1 LEINLKEHLTAVKW
15 DPAIPPYSFLFV
27 RDFENAPDIIYKK
40 AIDLNQSF
48 NLKIRSDK
56 ICIGHSIDKN
66 NYYICSNVTDEK
78 YVRCYN
84 CEQKDF
90 QKCFILCDAS
100 KPFGNCSNNLA
111 AYEYCK
117 THLSSVYLALIANEV
132 KVGVSFSPLK
142 RWINQGADVA
152 VEIFRAKNGFDA
164 RILEKEISK
173 SFSISQS
180 IRKTHKAKKLNFD
193 LNKSLPEFHALKDKV
208 IGFLDK
214 HNYVSQESDLLYK
227 EQRLSSYYGN
237 ISKLPTTPIINDV
250 EKTNQIVGTV
260 VGVKGKLLVTQ
271 VNSSYY
277 VTNLSKIVGR
287 IIEFSDKPFK
297 LKGQKSLSDYF

>member
-1 LEINLKEHLTAVKW
+1 MEINLKEHLTAIKW
-15 DPAIPPYSFLFV
+15 DPDIPPYSFLFV
-27 RDFENAPDIIYKK
+27 RDFENAPSTIYKK
-40 AIDLNQSF
+40 AIEPNQPF
-48 NLKIRSDK
+48 NLEIKDSK
-56 ICIGHSIDKN
+56 ICIGHSIDKK
-66 NYYICSNVTDEK
+66 NYFLCSNVTAEK
-78 YVRCYN
+78 FVRCYN

-100 KPFGNCSNNLA
+100 KPFGNCSNNPA

-117 THLSSVYLALIANEV
+117 SHLSSVYLALIANEV

-142 RWINQGADVA
+142 RWVNQGADVA
-152 VEIFRAKNGFDA
+152 VEILRAKNGFDA

-180 IRKTHKAKKLNFD
+180 IRKTHKARKLNFD
-193 LNKSLPEFHALKDKV
+193 LNKSLPEFHKLKDTV
-208 IGFLDK
+208 IEFLDK
-214 HNYVSQESDLLYK
+214 HDYVSQESALLYK
-227 EQRLSSYYGN
+227 EQNLSSYYGN
-237 ISKLPTTPIINDV
+237 IPKLSTSPIINDV

-287 IIEFSDKPFK
+287 IIEFSDKPLK

>member
-1 LEINLKEHLTAVKW
+1 LKEHLTAVKW
-15 DPAIPPYSFLFV
+15 DPDTPPYSFLFV
-27 RDFENAPDIIYKK
+27 RDFENAPDVVYKK
-40 AIDLNQSF
+40 AIELNQPF
-48 NLKIRSDK
+48 NLEIKDSK
-56 ICIGHSIDKN
+56 ICIGHSIDKT
-66 NYYICSNVTDEK
+66 NYYLCSNTTDEK

-84 CEQKDF
+84 CEQRDF

-100 KPFGNCSNNLA
+100 KPFGNCSNNPA

-117 THLSSVYLALIANEV
+117 THLSTVYLALIANEV
-132 KVGVSFSPLK
+132 KVGVSFSPRN

-152 VEIFRAKNGFDA
+152 VEIFKAKNGFDA
-164 RILEKEISK
+164 RILEKKIST
-173 SFSISQS
+173 SLSISQS
-180 IRKTHKAKKLNFD
+180 IRKTHKARKLNFD
-193 LNKSLPEFHALKDKV
+193 LTKSLPEFHKLKDKV
-208 IGFLDK
+208 IEFLDE

-227 EQRLSSYYGN
+227 EQHLSSYYGN
-237 ISKLPTTPIINDV
+237 IPKLSTSPIINEV

-287 IIEFSDKPFK
+287 IIEFSDKPLK

>member
-1 LEINLKEHLTAVKW
+1 MEINLKEHLTAVKW
-15 DPAIPPYSFLFV
+15 DPDVPPYSFLLV

-40 AIDLNQSF
+40 AIELNQPF
-48 NLKIRSDK
+48 NLEIKINK
-56 ICIGHSIDKN
+56 ICIGHSIDKD
-66 NYYICSNVTDEK
+66 NYHLCSNVTDEK

-100 KPFGNCSNNLA
+100 KPFGNCSNNPV

-152 VEIFRAKNGFDA
+152 VEIFKAKNGFDA
-164 RILEKEISK
+164 RTLEKEISK
-173 SFSISQS
+173 TFSISQS
-180 IRKTHKAKKLNFD
+180 IRKTNKARKLNFD
-193 LNKSLPEFHALKDKV
+193 LTKSLPEFHKLKCKV
-208 IGFLDK
+208 IEFLDQQ
-214 HNYVSQESDLLYK
+214 NYVSQESDLLHK
-227 EQRLSSYYGN
+227 EQHLSSYYGN
-237 ISKLPTTPIINDV
+237 ISKLATSPIINDV

-260 VGVKGKLLVTQ
+260 VGMKGKLLITQ

-277 VTNLSKIVGR
+277 VTNLSKIIGR
-287 IIEFSDKPFK
+287 IIEFSDKPLK

>member
-1 LEINLKEHLTAVKW
+1 LEIDLKEHLTAVKW
-15 DPAIPPYSFLFV
+15 DPEIPPYSFLFV
-27 RDFENAPDIIYKK
+27 RDFENAPNIIYKK
-40 AIDLNQSF
+40 AIELNQSF
-48 NLKIRSDK
+48 NLEIKDSK

-66 NYYICSNVTDEK
+66 NYYLCSDITDEK
-78 YVRCYN
+78 FVRCYN

-100 KPFGNCSNNLA
+100 KPFGNCSNNHA

-117 THLSSVYLALIANEV
+117 SHLSSVYLALIANEV

-142 RWINQGADVA
+142 RWVNQGADVA
-152 VEIFRAKNGFDA
+152 VEIFKAKNGFDA

-180 IRKTHKAKKLNFD
+180 IRKTHKARKLNFD
-193 LNKSLPEFHALKDKV
+193 LNKSLPEFHELKDKV

-214 HNYVSQESDLLYK
+214 HNYVSQKSALLYK
-227 EQRLSSYYGN
+227 EQHLSSYYGN
-237 ISKLPTTPIINDV
+237 ISKLSSTPIINDV

-287 IIEFSDKPFK
+287 IIEFSDKPLK
-297 LKGQKSLSDYF
+297 LKGQKSLYDYL